1 MKILCMLPIVLSI
14 FTFSSCDSYKLPDGV
29 DRIKVISPTTG
40 IAYTFEE
47 NKKGNL
53 NITIT
58 PQK

>member
-1 MKILCMLPIVLSI
+1 MLPIVLSI